1 MNGRMNGNDIE
12 FNRIMPWLLTLTVG
26 CLIFRYLIFFLFFF
40 YSELIRSLLAV
51 ELETA
56 PSLFY
61 SVRYTF
67 SSSFSTVLLY
77 KLKLLLLCTAR
88 LVSYEYPYEHFEKC
102 HSFSFYYLLEN
113 YFIFDT
119 FILILSIH
127 AQTFLPKISST
138 SIEEHC
144 QRSTYGILTKLMVC
158 NA

>member
-1 MNGRMNGNDIE
+1 MAIDAHSWMPNISL
-12 FNRIMPWLLTLTVG
+12 FN
-26 CLIFRYLIFFLFFF
+26 FFPIFF
-40 YSELIRSLLAV
+40 YSELNRSLRAV

-61 SVRYTF
+61 SIRYTF

-77 KLKLLLLCTAR
+77 KLKLLLPLRTAR
-88 LVSYEYPYEHFEKC
+88 SVSYEYPYEHFKKC

-127 AQTFLPKISST
+127 AQTFLPIISST
-138 SIEEHC
+138 SIKKHC
-144 QRSTYGILTKLMVC
+144 KRSTYGILTKPMVC